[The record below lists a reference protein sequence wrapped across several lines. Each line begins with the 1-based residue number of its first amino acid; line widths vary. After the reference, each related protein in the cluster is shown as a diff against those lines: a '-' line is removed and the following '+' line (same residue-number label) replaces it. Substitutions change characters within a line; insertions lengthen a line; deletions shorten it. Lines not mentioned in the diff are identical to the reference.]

1 MFSVSVTVLYWHPKS
16 KIVSNV
22 NKTTGTEEGETTVSL
37 CKTPLSLKYS
47 AIQ

>member
-1 MFSVSVTVLYWHPKS
+1 MFSVNVTVLYWHPKS

-22 NKTTGTEEGETTVSL
+22 NKTGTEERETTVSL
-37 CKTPLSLKYS
+37 GKTPPSLKYS